1 MQSIGR
7 AVLLA
12 AMTLM
17 VAMDIWLATLRC
29 SSSPPIDW
37 SRLGF
42 ALAIQ
47 IAVLAGSLL
56 LARVQADLARSTTW
70 RFSVGLLA
78 AAAFTFVLVRQ
89 PLLLSDTTFDKFF
102 SSGSY
107 KCPGVPG
114 AWTRGG

>member
-1 MQSIGR
+1 MQNIGR
-7 AVLLA
+7 AVLLV
-12 AMTLM
+12 AMALM
-17 VAMDIWLATLRC
+17 AAMDIWLATLRC

-42 ALAIQ
+42 GLTMQ
-47 IAVLAGSLL
+47 IGVLGGLLVLARG
-56 LARVQADLARSTTW
+56 QTNLARSTTL

-78 AAAFTFVLVRQ
+78 TAAYTFILVRQ

-114 AWTRGG
+114 TWKSGA